1 MVSTKMKK
9 SIALLVFF
17 YAVSISYAQTK
28 DVIYLW
34 PNKVP
39 NEKSVKSK
47 PVQTPNTSRN
57 VVRITNITNPS
68 LTIFKPKKEVDNSS
82 AIIISSGGG
91 YSYLAINIEGYEVA
105 EWLNT
110 LGFTAF
116 VLEYRTPDNRLGAL
130 NDLQRAIRV
139 VRSKAVGM
147 GLNSNKIGVMGFSAG
162 GNLSLLAST
171 NYKDE
176 SYIKTDS
183 IDLISNRP
191 DFSLLLYPAYLDNGE
206 NETLTPKIKIHKNMP
221 PTFLFGTADDPFSN
235 GFLVLTT
242 AMRNVDANI
251 EFHLLPNGG
260 HGYGLRKGNPAAETW
275 TVYAETWLREIIL
288 H

>member
-1 MVSTKMKK
+1 MKK
-9 SIALLVFF
+9 SSILLLFLF
-17 YAVSISYAQTK
+17 GISINYAQTR
-28 DVIYLW
+28 DVVYLW

-39 NEKSVKSK
+39 NEKAAKSK

-68 LTIFKPKKEVDNSS
+68 LTVFKPKKEVDNNS

-116 VLEYRTPDNRLGAL
+116 VLEYRAPDNRLGAL
-130 NDLQRAIRV
+130 NDVQRAIRL
-139 VRSKAVGM
+139 VRSKAISM
-147 GLNSNKIGVMGFSAG
+147 ELNPDKIGVMGFSAG

-171 NYKDE
+171 NYEEE
-176 SYIKTDS
+176 SYQKTDD
-183 IDLISNRP
+183 IDLISSRP

-206 NETLTPKIKIHKNMP
+206 NKTLTPEIKIHKNMP
-221 PTFLFGTADDPFSN
+221 PTFLFGTADDSLSN
-235 GFLVLTT
+235 GFFVLGV
-242 AMRNVDANI
+242 AMGNIEANI
-251 EFHLLPNGG
+251 EFHLLPIGG

-275 TVYAETWLREIIL
+275 PIYAEEWLQKIVLE
-288 H
+288 